1 MRRAKDPVPLL
12 AMAETI
18 GKLAVRLHEAGKVLH
33 VLLTGCNTVNLVLPV
48 CTHID
53 GLCPDARKSV
63 WVLATK
69 SVWPGDLSTFL
80 WSQYGS
86 TVSQDL
92 RDFRSATCILLDEF
106 TSHWRRQKIKDAALA
121 EHVKE
126 LKSLSDLVLL
136 DRLDNVRD
144 EAGFAVMAP
153 L

>member
-1 MRRAKDPVPLL
+1 MLL
-12 AMAETI
+12 SD
-18 GKLAVRLHEAGKVLH
+18 
-33 VLLTGCNTVNLVLPV
+33 NLVQIMGSATTMDLYLRDWECSAEECRSV
-48 CTHID
+48 
-53 GLCPDARKSV
+53 GLVHDVVLFGGVAEAREGRAPV